1 MSRGSWGGLT
11 KEVEIRAAWTTL
23 FVVKH
28 VWTFGRALVGVVGIV
43 GVAAGC
49 AAPVEKRPP
58 PAMEPAF
65 VPSATSEPQDE
76 PPPDV
81 PSPDGGGHGA
91 TGSGP
96 TKIGGSAP
104 DVAPQAPAVG
114 DAGAPPPG
122 AATVL
127 PAPGKA
133 PQVVLGAPSIQGALP
148 EVTVVRIV
156 RQRISQLRT
165 CYDVGLKTDK
175 ALQGN
180 VTIGFVVTRAG
191 KVRGA
196 QVASKTVTNGAVA
209 ACMMHQFAL
218 LTFPKPTG
226 GEVTI
231 SYPIDVVPP
240 AKH

>member
-1 MSRGSWGGLT
+1 
-11 KEVEIRAAWTTL
+11 
-23 FVVKH
+23 
-28 VWTFGRALVGVVGIV
+28 
-43 GVAAGC
+43 
-49 AAPVEKRPP
+49 
-58 PAMEPAF
+58 
-65 VPSATSEPQDE
+65 
-76 PPPDV
+76 
-81 PSPDGGGHGA
+81 
-91 TGSGP
+91 
-96 TKIGGSAP
+96 
-104 DVAPQAPAVG
+104 
-114 DAGAPPPG
+114 
-122 AATVL
+122 
-127 PAPGKA
+127 
-133 PQVVLGAPSIQGALP
+133 VVLGAPSIQGTLP

>member
-1 MSRGSWGGLT
+1 
-11 KEVEIRAAWTTL
+11 
-23 FVVKH
+23 
-28 VWTFGRALVGVVGIV
+28 
-43 GVAAGC
+43 
-49 AAPVEKRPP
+49 
-58 PAMEPAF
+58 MEPAF

-96 TKIGGSAP
+96 TKIGGSSP

-133 PQVVLGAPSIQGALP
+133 PQVVLGAPSIQGTLP